1 MIFFKLPS
9 STNNIIKYV
18 LGRGGLRIVYGVLP
32 DLGEKAYG
40 LLMDFYRIWGIG
52 LISGMFGLISGMFG
66 LISGMFLN
74 KSSIEQGMRY
84 SCYPL
89 VVVFNILS
97 WYRFHCRGMTQHLTI
112 NYGSVDK
119 IQRIGGLGDVM
130 FPSYPLTSA
139 ASTVQPRQ
147 PVVGGQIVQSLQH
160 SIADPDA
167 LVQEAGEQ
175 CLQPRPT
182 VEIAAMGG

>member
-32 DLGEKAYG
+32 DLGEKTYG

-97 WYRFHCRGMTQHLTI
+97 WYRFQSWYDPTPDLT
-112 NYGSVDK
+112 
-119 IQRIGGLGDVM
+119 
-130 FPSYPLTSA
+130 
-139 ASTVQPRQ
+139 
-147 PVVGGQIVQSLQH
+147 
-160 SIADPDA
+160 
-167 LVQEAGEQ
+167 
-175 CLQPRPT
+175 
-182 VEIAAMGG
+182 